1 MVGTT
6 GGPAAGEAADGV
18 RELRLKPGHHRVLD
32 GCPWI
37 FRGELLR
44 HEVPTGSVV
53 QVVDSTGR
61 FVGRGLYSA
70 TSAIAVRLMSWTRTV
85 AVDGALVRDRIH
97 RAVRFRER
105 LYPNRRALRLINAEA
120 DGLPGLVVDRY
131 GPMLVMQV
139 LTAGLMPFY
148 DDIVDALVA
157 AVRPEGIYERGDVPV
172 RRHEALPLADRLVW
186 GRWISPVDVEEHGL
200 RLAVDLAGG
209 QKTGHFFDQYENRDR
224 ATRDVAGFDVADVF
238 CYTGG
243 FGLLA
248 AARGAA
254 SVVGVDS
261 DPDALA
267 RAAANAAANGLTE
280 RTRFVTANAFDW
292 LREQSAGG
300 PAFDLVVLDPPA
312 FTKSRASRS
321 AALRGYREINL
332 RALKLVRPGG
342 RLVTSSCSYHVSLD
356 EFIDVV
362 GQAAH
367 DAHRH
372 VRLVAVGGQ
381 APDHPVH
388 PSLPESRYLKCLFLA
403 VEE

>member
-1 MVGTT
+1 MAERAED
-6 GGPAAGEAADGV
+6 PAPGATDGIHEV
-18 RELRLKPGHHRVLD
+18 RLKPGRHRALE

-53 QVVDSTGR
+53 QVLDSTGR

-70 TSAIAVRLMSWTRTV
+70 TSAIAVRLLSWTRTV
-85 AVDGALVRDRIH
+85 AVDGALVRDRIR
-97 RAVRFRER
+97 RAVEFRRR
-105 LYPNRRALRLINAEA
+105 LYPDRQAMRLVNSEA
-120 DGLPGLVVDRY
+120 DGLPGLIVDRY

-139 LTAGLMPFY
+139 LAAGLMPFY
-148 DDIVDALVA
+148 DDIVEALVE
-157 AVRPEGIYERGDVPV
+157 AVDPEGIYERGAVPV
-172 RRHEALPLADRLVW
+172 RRYEALPLEDRLAW
-186 GRWISPVDVEEHGL
+186 GRWISPVEVEEHGL
-200 RLAVDLAGG
+200 RLTVDLAEG

-224 ATRDVAGFDVADVF
+224 ATRNAAGLDVADVF
-238 CYTGG
+238 CYTGA

-261 DPDALA
+261 DPDAVG
-267 RAAANAAANGLTE
+267 RAEANAAANGLAH

-292 LREQSAGG
+292 LRAESAGG
-300 PAFDLVVLDPPA
+300 PAYDLVILDPPA
-312 FTKSRASRS
+312 FTKSRASRE

-342 RLVTSSCSYHVSLD
+342 QLVTSSCSYHVSLD
-356 EFIDVV
+356 DFIAVV

-372 VRLVAVGGQ
+372 VRLLAVGGQ

-388 PSLPESRYLKCLFLA
+388 PALPESRYLKCLFLA

>member
-1 MVGTT
+1 MTGTGSLAT
-6 GGPAAGEAADGV
+6 RTFAGEV
-18 RELRLKPGHHRVLD
+18 HELRLKPGRHRVES

-44 HEVPTGSVV
+44 HEIPTGSVV
-53 QVVDSTGR
+53 QVLDSNGR
-61 FVGRGLYSA
+61 FIGRGIYSA
-70 TSAIAVRLMSWTRTV
+70 TSSITVRLMSFSRAV
-85 AVDGALVRDRIH
+85 PVDGRLVRERIH
-97 RAVRFRER
+97 RAVRFREK
-105 LYPNRRALRLINAEA
+105 LYPHRRALRLVNAEA

-131 GPMLVMQV
+131 GPMLVLEV
-139 LTAGLMPFY
+139 LAAGLLPFY
-148 DDIVDALVA
+148 DDIVAALVE

-172 RRHEALPLADRLVW
+172 RRHEALPLENRLVW

-200 RLAVDLAGG
+200 RLTVDLAGG

-224 ATRDVAGFDVADVF
+224 ATRDVDGLDVADVF
-238 CYTGG
+238 CYTGA

-261 DPDALA
+261 DADAVA
-267 RAAANAAANGLTE
+267 RAAANAAANGVAA

-300 PAFDLVVLDPPA
+300 PAYDLVILDPPA
-312 FTKSRASRS
+312 FTKSRTSR
-321 AALRGYREINL
+321 AGALRGYREINL
-332 RALKLVRPGG
+332 RAIKLVRPGG

-372 VRLVAVGGQ
+372 VRLVGVGGQ

-403 VEE
+403 VDE